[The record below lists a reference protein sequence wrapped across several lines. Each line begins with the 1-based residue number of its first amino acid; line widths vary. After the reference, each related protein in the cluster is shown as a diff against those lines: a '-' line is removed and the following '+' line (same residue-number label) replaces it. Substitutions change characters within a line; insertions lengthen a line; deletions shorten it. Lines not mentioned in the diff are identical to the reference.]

1 LNLLGEVGGKH
12 KVAVLG
18 DMLELGPYEARA
30 HNMVGMR
37 AAQIADTLITLG
49 ARAHMYA
56 QAARRAGMQPGQVFE
71 FDSREEVVSWLGGK
85 LTDSDVVL
93 IKGSHGLRMDLI
105 VGALEQG
112 S

>member
-1 LNLLGEVGGKH
+1 
-12 KVAVLG
+12 VLG
-18 DMLELGPYEARA
+18 DMLELGPYEERA

-37 AAQIADTLITLG
+37 AAQVADTLITLG
-49 ARAHMYA
+49 PRGHMYA
-56 QAARRAGMQPGQVFE
+56 QAAQRAGMQSSHIFE
-71 FDSREEVVSWLGGK
+71 FETRSDVESWLGDN
-85 LTDSDVVL
+85 LSETDVVL